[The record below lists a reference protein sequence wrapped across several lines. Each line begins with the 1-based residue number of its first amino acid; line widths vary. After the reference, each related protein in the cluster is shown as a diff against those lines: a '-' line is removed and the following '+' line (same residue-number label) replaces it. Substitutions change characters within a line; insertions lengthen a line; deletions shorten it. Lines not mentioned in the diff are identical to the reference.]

1 MYFILS
7 QIMGIIALI
16 IIAVSY
22 FSKNKKFFLF
32 LQIFANFFYAL
43 SFIFVNAF
51 TAGINT
57 FISIVKVVCFY
68 FYEKVNKKAPLY
80 FVVIFIVCYITVGI
94 IFYRNILDI
103 IPIVTAIIFSFA
115 FWIRDMVYVRFLIVF
130 PNLLLIF
137 YSIMTQAYTSAL
149 LSVLEI
155 SVIVIAILKD
165 YFERR
170 KINYLL

>member
-68 FYEKVNKKAPLY
+68 FYEKN
-80 FVVIFIVCYITVGI
+80 
-94 IFYRNILDI
+94 
-103 IPIVTAIIFSFA
+103 
-115 FWIRDMVYVRFLIVF
+115 
-130 PNLLLIF
+130 
-137 YSIMTQAYTSAL
+137 
-149 LSVLEI
+149 
-155 SVIVIAILKD
+155 
-165 YFERR
+165 
-170 KINYLL
+170 